1 MIQLIKNIQFKYK
14 LLLCFLALIVLN
26 ALAGIFSY
34 RLVGDISQLVYTTY
48 DKALMTASFS
58 QATKAHYFKFELDV
72 KAALLATTYK
82 DYKIGKI
89 NSKRALDTML
99 EDLAV
104 VRERALEE
112 KIRVL
117 VDEVQEQIQAITI
130 KKDELLNLKQA
141 ALDKNVTDLNSSI
154 ALWNEWEKNSNTKK
168 LGRKL
173 TLISDEAAV
182 IGYQFRLD
190 SQKKNEESL
199 RNVILVVSVCAVLAI
214 IFSIIMSFIIV
225 SPLVKLKDACKEIGD
240 GDFSTRAP
248 IEAKDEVGRLAF
260 SFNQML
266 DVIEEKDSNINSL
279 LTALPFGLFYFDN
292 TGTISIERSQSTLK
306 LFKEFDQYKTIIDF
320 FNAHQVKTEMTEKIV
335 GIIFKNQLP
344 FESAVNLFPKRI
356 VVNEGDRKLQIEL
369 SFKKKLNSD
378 NKVEKVIVIAE
389 DITKEVEALAK
400 NQSLTEK
407 VGRVSKASEDIESFR
422 EFLQAA
428 NQLFLNIN
436 KAVQKLGENSKLV
449 DLRRDL
455 HSLKG
460 LVEVYGFSTCS
471 KQIHHIET
479 ILSDTDFAEKLDEL
493 KEQTSQSIATFKEH
507 SDDIVAILAID
518 QSDELKLVDIN
529 KISTIKKLAEQSQI
543 PDLVK
548 AVQSLNKF
556 PLNKVFKKYVS
567 YTNQVVQS
575 LGDKEAALLF
585 NPSSDEITY
594 EEGRML
600 DSALVH
606 IIRNSIDHGIE
617 STAARE
623 KASKSRVGAVNI
635 SCTREKGSLNFL
647 IQDDGKGINAD
658 LLAQKATEK
667 GLWSE
672 EQLSKASHDEKV
684 NLIFA
689 SSFSTKEEVSELSGR
704 GVGMDAVKDL
714 VESLGGQIAV
724 ETSLGLGTNFK
735 ISIPTDVL

>member
-1 MIQLIKNIQFKYK
+1 MIQLIKNIQLKYK

-26 ALAGIFSY
+26 ALAGVFSY

-82 DYKIGKI
+82 EYKIGKI
-89 NSKRALDTML
+89 NSRRALNTML

-117 VDEVQEQIQAITI
+117 VDEVEDEVKAITV
-130 KKDELLNLKQA
+130 KKDELLSLKQE
-141 ALDKNVTDLNSSI
+141 ALDKNISDLNSSLE
-154 ALWNEWEKNSNTKK
+154 LWNEWEKNSNTKK

-214 IFSIIMSFIIV
+214 IFSIIMSLIIV

-266 DVIEEKDSNINSL
+266 NVIEEKDSNINSL
-279 LTALPFGLFYFDN
+279 LTALPFGLFYFDSS
-292 TGTISIERSQSTLK
+292 GAISAERSQSTSK
-306 LFKEFDQYKTIIDF
+306 IFKNFDQYKSIVDF
-320 FNAHQVKTEMTEKIV
+320 FKAHQVKTEMTEKIV

-344 FESAVNLFPKRI
+344 FESAVNLLPKRI
-356 VVNEGDRKLQIEL
+356 VITESEKQSQIEL
-369 SFKKKLNSD
+369 SFKKKLNSE
-378 NKVEKVIVIAE
+378 NQVEKVIVIAE

-400 NQSLTEK
+400 SQSLTEK

-428 NQLFLNIN
+428 NQLYTNIDN
-436 KAVQKLGENSKLV
+436 AVQSLNESSKLV

-479 ILSDTDFAEKLDEL
+479 LLSDSAFAEKISEI
-493 KEQTSQSIATFKEH
+493 KSQTVQSIATFKDH
-507 SDDIVAILAID
+507 SNDIVTILAID
-518 QSDELKLVDIN
+518 QSKELKLVDIN
-529 KISTIKKLAEQSQI
+529 KISTIKKLAEQSKI

-556 PLNKVFKKYVS
+556 PLNKVLKKYIS

-575 LGDKEAALLF
+575 LGNKEAALFF
-585 NPSSDEITY
+585 NPNSDEITY
-594 EEGRML
+594 EEARKL

-617 STAARE
+617 ATQARE
-623 KASKSRVGAVNI
+623 SISKSRTGAVNI
-635 SCTREKGSLNFL
+635 SCTRAKGSLNFI
-647 IQDDGKGINAD
+647 IQDDGKGIDAE
-658 LLAQKATEK
+658 LLAQKAIEK
-667 GLWSE
+667 GLWNE
-672 EQLSKASHDEKV
+672 EQLSRASHDDKV

-714 VESLGGQIAV
+714 IESLGGQIEV

>member
-1 MIQLIKNIQFKYK
+1 MIQLIKNIQLKYK

-26 ALAGIFSY
+26 ALAGVFSY

-82 DYKIGKI
+82 EYKIGKI

-104 VRERALEE
+104 VKERALED

-117 VDEVQEQIQAITI
+117 VDEVEEQVAEITI
-130 KKDELLNLKQA
+130 KKDELLNIKQQ
-141 ALDKNVTDLNSSI
+141 ALDKDITDLNSSLD
-154 ALWNEWEKNSNTKK
+154 LWNEWEKNSNTKK

-190 SQKKNEESL
+190 SQSKNEESL
-199 RNVILVVSVCAVLAI
+199 RNLIILVSVCAALAI
-214 IFSIIMSFIIV
+214 IFSIVMSLIIV

-266 DVIEEKDSNINSL
+266 DVIEEKDNNINSL
-279 LTALPFGLFYFDN
+279 LTALPFGLFYFDDA
-292 TGTISIERSQSTLK
+292 GAISQERSQSTLK
-306 LFKEFDQYKTIIDF
+306 LFKDFDQYKTIIDF
-320 FNAHQVKTEMTEKIV
+320 FNAHEVKTEMTEKIV
-335 GIIFKNQLP
+335 NIIFKNQLP
-344 FESAVNLFPKRI
+344 FESAVNLLPRRI
-356 VVNEGDRKLQIEL
+356 VTRVGDKQSQIEL
-369 SFKKKLNSD
+369 SFKKKLTSD

-400 NQSLTEK
+400 NQTLTEK

-428 NQLFLNIN
+428 NQLFININ
-436 KAVQKLGENSKLV
+436 TAVENLNEKTKLV
-449 DLRRDL
+449 DIRRDL

-479 ILSDTDFAEKLDEL
+479 LLSESDFAEKIPEI
-493 KEQTSQSIATFKEH
+493 KNETNQSIATFKEH
-507 SDDIVAILAID
+507 SDDIVTILAID

-567 YTNQVVQS
+567 YTNQVIQS

-585 NPSSDEITY
+585 NPNSDEITY
-594 EEGRML
+594 EEGRKL

-617 STAARE
+617 STQMRE
-623 KASKSRVGAVNI
+623 NASKSRTGAVNI
-635 SCTREKGSLNFL
+635 SCSRDQGSLNFV
-647 IQDDGKGINAD
+647 IQDDGKGIDAE
-658 LLAQKATEK
+658 LLGKKAAEK

-672 EQLSKASHDEKV
+672 EQLSKASHADKI

-714 VESLGGQIAV
+714 IESLGGHIEV
-724 ETSLGLGTNFK
+724 ETSLGRGTNFK
-735 ISIPTDVL
+735 ISIPTDVS